1 MDVRA
6 KQRLCLLACPLN
18 SELRGG
24 GFAPRHLKR
33 CAASCYNQSS
43 KIMKQIL
50 LTLFLIF
57 AFTIPSFA
65 QNDWHTYPV
74 RTIAEL
80 IEATS
85 GDSSKKADL
94 IISANP
100 FPSKTKATYTGKSRP
115 ISRRT
120 KDFIK
125 LWTETRNVPASNADM
140 LVEEFLFRE
149 QNREYWIPV
158 IKKLVP
164 FFGKELKEGDEIV
177 IYYFFLGGYDEAKL
191 VQKDSSL
198 SEKEKKEAASKATG
212 KIEWIFAVEEF
223 QKLTVKPQTSAY
235 LDQPLSAAVDNNLKV
250 SGKKGEFLLDTRQVK
265 SKSKV
270 IFTGEIR
277 EAGEKKMR
285 FLKVWAESQGHPL
298 GVLQL
303 LSQEARFREGDKDYW
318 LPIRKKIADDMAA
331 QLKKGDEVVIH
342 TILAGGIPE
351 ANAVDWVF
359 IVGEFSK

>member
-1 MDVRA
+1 
-6 KQRLCLLACPLN
+6 
-18 SELRGG
+18 
-24 GFAPRHLKR
+24 
-33 CAASCYNQSS
+33 
-43 KIMKQIL
+43 MKQIL
-50 LTLFLIF
+50 YIFFLIL

-74 RTIAEL
+74 RTIGGL

-85 GDSSKKADL
+85 GEASQKSDL

-100 FPSKTKATYTGKSRP
+100 FPSKTKVTYMGKSRP
-115 ISRRT
+115 VGKRT

-140 LVEEFLFRE
+140 LAEEFLFRE
-149 QNREYWIPV
+149 QNKEYWIPV
-158 IKKLVP
+158 IKTLVP

-191 VQKDSSL
+191 IQKDTSL
-198 SEKEKKEAASKATG
+198 SEKAKNEAASKATG

-223 QKLTVKPQTSAY
+223 QKLAVKPQNNSGGSAY
-235 LDQPLSAAVDNNLKV
+235 ISQSLIAAVDKELKV
-250 SGKKGEFLLDTRQVK
+250 SGKKDDFLIDVRQVK

-270 IFTGEIR
+270 IYTGEIR
-277 EAGEKKMR
+277 EASENKMR
-285 FLKVWAESQGHPL
+285 FLKAWAESQGHPL
-298 GVLQL
+298 GILQL
-303 LSQEARFREGDKDYW
+303 LKQEARFREGDKDYW
-318 LPIRKKIADDMAA
+318 LPIRQKIADDMAT

-342 TILAGGIPE
+342 TILAGGTPE
-351 ANAVDWVF
+351 GNSVEWVF